1 MAYGLSHELNNPLA
15 NIAGRA
21 RWLAELE
28 SDPEKRQQLSIIVDQ
43 AMRGCEMIADLML
56 FARPPAWV
64 EADVDLAA
72 LLEQL
77 CQRARIAPQPRPVD
91 ITLDIEPPVR
101 DSRLRG
107 DPAALSEALWA
118 VLRNA
123 LEAAQDA
130 IAVRLTASGD
140 RLVIQ
145 IADDGPGL
153 SPQALEAAFHPFFS
167 GREAGRGIGLGLSK
181 AQRIVSLCHGEINL
195 RNGEHG
201 GCEVTISMPL

>member
-72 LLEQL
+72 LMEQL

-91 ITLDIEPPVR
+91 ITLDIEPLVR
-101 DSRLRG
+101 DSRLRA

-130 IAVRLTASGD
+130 IAVRLTISGD
-140 RLVIQ
+140 RVIIQ
-145 IADDGPGL
+145 IADDGLGL